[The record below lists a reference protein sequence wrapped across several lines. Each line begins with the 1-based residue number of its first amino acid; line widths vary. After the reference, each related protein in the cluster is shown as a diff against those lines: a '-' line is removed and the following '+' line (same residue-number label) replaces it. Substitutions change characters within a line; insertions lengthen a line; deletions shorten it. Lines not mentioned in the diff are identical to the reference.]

1 MQKVQR
7 MLQKPIIILALIMAV
22 LTFVYA
28 LGFATDIYPLSYHTD
43 KTSKMFYVEGAE
55 LYDLI
60 QPFNKL
66 LLQYAVGLLI
76 LAGTNFMCMSHT
88 RRLYYISN
96 YITSIAYSAFA
107 IWVGSQVIQYV
118 MIFKGMYLQI
128 DFERLKSVTEMLGLR
143 YVESTF
149 MLDCGFVLCILLFI
163 TAAIVLANLVMKTI
177 WMRAEKKASV

>member
-1 MQKVQR
+1 MQKIQR

-22 LTFVYA
+22 LTFIYA

-55 LYDLI
+55 LYDII

-66 LLQYAVGLLI
+66 LLQYGVILLI
-76 LAGTNFMCMSHT
+76 LAGLNFVCMSHT

-96 YITSIAYSAFA
+96 YVSSVAYAGFA
-107 IWVGSQVIQYV
+107 VWVGSQVIQYV
-118 MIFKGMYLQI
+118 MIFKSMYLQV
-128 DFERLKSVTEMLGLR
+128 DFEQLKKVTEMLGLR

-149 MLDCGFVLCILLFI
+149 MLDCGFILCIMLFI

-177 WMRAEKKASV
+177 WMREEKKLSV

>member
-1 MQKVQR
+1 MQKIQR

-22 LTFVYA
+22 LTFIYA

-43 KTSKMFYVEGAE
+43 KSSKMFYVEGAE

-66 LLQYAVGLLI
+66 LLQYGLILVI
-76 LAGTNFMCMSHT
+76 LAGLNFVFMSHT

-96 YITSIAYSAFA
+96 YVSSIAYSAFA

-118 MIFKGMYLQI
+118 MIFKSMYLQV

-143 YVESTF
+143 YVKSTF
-149 MLDCGFVLCILLFI
+149 MLDCGFILCIMLFV

-177 WMRAEKKASV
+177 WMREEKKASL